1 MACGRN
7 EVAERPWVGVAP
19 AQKPAPMGH
28 SASVLTS
35 GANTSLSWKDNS
47 SSYNKGFCL
56 PLPFSHLIPVRFLLW
71 VGFLEAP
78 KRADWLQFKLLYM
91 WSKYTFPRV
100 FCLPQTHLTLMPF
113 SLPSILHKGQ
123 KSSLHDFWS
132 PSLVAKNHFCPPWLK
147 SLIP

>member
-7 EVAERPWVGVAP
+7 VMAERPWVLHRLLSRHIWSSQP
-19 AQKPAPMGH
+19 LPSP
-28 SASVLTS
+28 S
-35 GANTSLSWKDNS
+35 GADTSLTGKDNS

-56 PLPFSHLIPVRFLLW
+56 LLPCSHLTPVYFLLW

-78 KRADWLQFKLLYM
+78 KRADWLQFKRLYM
-91 WSKYTFPRV
+91 CLKYTFSRV
-100 FCLPQTHLTLMPF
+100 FCLSQTHLTLMPF
-113 SLPSILHKGQ
+113 SLSSILHKGQ
-123 KSSLHDFWS
+123 KSSLRDFWS